1 MSRPLR
7 IEYPG
12 VWYHVMNHIVL
23 IKVKGRL
30 DPILL
35 LRRGYNLR
43 FNRPFQGRNRR
54 VDSYGST
61 QGCSY
66 IKRFGLSE
74 LTDPVT
80 RDISNKENSTEIN

>member
-1 MSRPLR
+1 
-7 IEYPG
+7 
-12 VWYHVMNHIVL
+12 MNHIVL

-30 DPILL
+30 DPIL
-35 LRRGYNLR
+35 
-43 FNRPFQGRNRR
+43 
-54 VDSYGST
+54 
-61 QGCSY
+61 SY